1 MTKSEIEFDT
11 PFRELGFPGAPFRST
26 VLLQPTSG
34 CLVNLTEW
42 PPFVITLEDVELVH
56 FERVQFHLKNF
67 DMVFVFKDYH
77 RRIAM
82 VNAIPMNMLDH
93 VKEWLNSCDIR
104 YSEGIQSLNW
114 IKIMKTITDD
124 PEGFF
129 ESGGWTFLDP
139 ESDEE
144 NVQQSDDTEDED
156 EAYIPSDVESES
168 EESEEDSEYTEG
180 DTESDSGSEET
191 LGTDEES
198 GKDWSDLEREAA
210 EEDRERCRYD
220 EVVDDRGAK
229 KRDPYVDRHKRKG
242 DRKSHDKH
250 KSHDKRRSSGGSS
263 SKHSSSRHNS
273 SSSSRHASGSSSK
286 HHGSGGGS
294 RDRHSSK
301 KDSPTKDKHRSSNDK
316 KRGRDGSGDR
326 HKSKKARK

>member
-1 MTKSEIEFDT
+1 MTKQEIEFDT

-67 DMVFVFKDYH
+67 DMVFVFKDYS
-77 RRIAM
+77 RKVAM

-104 YSEGIQSLNW
+104 YSEGVQSLNW
-114 IKIMKTITDD
+114 VKIMKTITDD

-144 NVQQSDDTEDED
+144 ENAQEEETEDED
-156 EAYIPSDVESES
+156 DTYQPSDAESWS
-168 EESEEDSEYTEG
+168 EESEEDSEYSEG
-180 DTESDSGSEET
+180 DTESDSASEED
-191 LGTDEES
+191 LGSDEES

-210 EEDRERCRYD
+210 EEDRERHYD
-220 EVVDDRGAK
+220 EDSFRKDKHSKGSSSSS
-229 KRDPYVDRHKRKG
+229 HKFSSR
-242 DRKSHDKH
+242 DKH
-250 KSHDKRRSSGGSS
+250 KSSSVSKHGSGKHHHSSS
-263 SKHSSSRHNS
+263 SKHNS
-273 SSSSRHASGSSSK
+273 SGSSRDK
-286 HHGSGGGS
+286 
-294 RDRHSSK
+294 DRHHRSSSHKSSK
-301 KDSPTKDKHRSSNDK
+301 SSPSKDKHRSSS
-316 KRGRDGSGDR
+316 KRSREQSDDR